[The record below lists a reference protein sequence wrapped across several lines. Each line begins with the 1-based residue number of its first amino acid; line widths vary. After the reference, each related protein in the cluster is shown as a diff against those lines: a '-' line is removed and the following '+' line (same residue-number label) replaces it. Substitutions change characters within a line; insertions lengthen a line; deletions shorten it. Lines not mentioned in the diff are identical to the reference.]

1 MAAEHTAREVER
13 HGRRWSPTRTCVMGG
28 AGLTGQPI
36 RRARFRLPRC
46 WLRCVGSFPF
56 VFWHARAWD
65 AAAAMYVCAVT
76 TRRKTTPKSTCYIHL
91 VNWMPKST
99 CYIHLVNWMD
109 HSRGPNHM
117 RIHPSYS
124 ISCRDSSCL
133 LSSSICPST
142 CSSYLAVPAAYVL
155 VLVPTHQIHHQLAHD
170 YQVITC
176 HQNWMHGNLHPSHT
190 TNLRYFPCLFS

>member
-155 VLVPTHQIHHQLAHD
+155 VLVPTHQIHHQLISTRLSSYYLSSKLDA
-170 YQVITC
+170 
-176 HQNWMHGNLHPSHT
+176 W
-190 TNLRYFPCLFS
+190 